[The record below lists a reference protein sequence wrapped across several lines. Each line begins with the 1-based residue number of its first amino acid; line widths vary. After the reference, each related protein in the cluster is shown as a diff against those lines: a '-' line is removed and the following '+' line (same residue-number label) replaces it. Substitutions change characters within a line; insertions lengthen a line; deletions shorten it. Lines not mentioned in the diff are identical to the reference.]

1 MWLMTRRSTYSRYL
15 SYSESPMKD
24 VHVGSLDSLI
34 ELGHCLFSD
43 FDREKQVKLDLLLA
57 NYLDMHVEPY
67 LVPSN
72 SASEIRQEHPL
83 NLSILLSGGKEINE
97 DCLSSGE

>member
-1 MWLMTRRSTYSRYL
+1 MYVWVF
-15 SYSESPMKD
+15 EP
-24 VHVGSLDSLI
+24 LI
-34 ELGHCLFSD
+34 ELVIFQMISIGIVSITYIHIEIF
-43 FDREKQVKLDLLLA
+43 QT
-57 NYLDMHVEPY
+57 
-67 LVPSN
+67 SN

>member
-1 MWLMTRRSTYSRYL
+1 
-15 SYSESPMKD
+15 MKD
-24 VHVGSLDSLI
+24 VRAGLWAPHRI
-34 ELGHCLFSD
+34 GHCLISD
-43 FDREKQVKLDLLLA
+43 FDRSLQLPEMHAKMIIQQFFHSLLEVVR
-57 NYLDMHVEPY
+57 NCFS
-67 LVPSN
+67 SN

>member
-1 MWLMTRRSTYSRYL
+1 MCVWVFG
-15 SYSESPMKD
+15 P
-24 VHVGSLDSLI
+24 LI
-34 ELGHCLFSD
+34 ELVTGLFSD
-43 FDREKQVKLDLLLA
+43 FDRGKYQLLE
-57 NYLDMHVEPY
+57 YTQKFKH
-67 LVPSN
+67 SN